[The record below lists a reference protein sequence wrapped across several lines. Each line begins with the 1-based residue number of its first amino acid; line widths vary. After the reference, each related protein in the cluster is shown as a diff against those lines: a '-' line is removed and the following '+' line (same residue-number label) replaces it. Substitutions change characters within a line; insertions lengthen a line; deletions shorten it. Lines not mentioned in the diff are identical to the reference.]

1 MFIKGDF
8 MTEKIKLRSEI
19 DDKYKWDLTT
29 IYQNEEK
36 WQKDYEKAQSLLE
49 KVALYRKKFLLK

>member
-36 WQKDYEKAQSLLE
+36 WQKAIDSLGFDVTHLSRTMGR
-49 KVALYRKKFLLK
+49 A